1 MPNVKNLLSPSMKKG
16 LQKAIYLEL
25 YQSNLWKHTA
35 NQLQRL
41 GYFGS
46 QKYFLAE
53 SAEELTHYQILVDF
67 INDMGDVAEVPKIDE
82 AEDTIDSLATALQVA
97 YDMELEVYNQ
107 YKKLYAE
114 ADEEDCA
121 VGIFLQQF
129 VTIQVK
135 AVGAY
140 GDLISRYNRCGTNE
154 AAILEFDEYLSEQN
168 NTYK

>member
-16 LQKAIYLEL
+16 LQKAIYAEL
-25 YQSNLWKHTA
+25 YQSNLWKHIA

-41 GYFGS
+41 GFFGG

-53 SAEELTHYQILVDF
+53 SAEELTHYQIFVDF
-67 INDMGDVAEVPKIDE
+67 INDMGDVAEVPKID
-82 AEDTIDSLATALQVA
+82 AIEDEIDSMAAALQVA
-97 YDMELEVYNQ
+97 YDMELDVYNQ
-107 YKKLYAE
+107 YKKFYQE

-129 VTIQVK
+129 VTIQLK
-135 AVGAY
+135 AVGDY

-154 AAILEFDEYLSEQN
+154 AAILEFDRYLSKQ
-168 NTYK
+168 

>member
-16 LQKAIYLEL
+16 LQKAIYAEL
-25 YQSNLWKHTA
+25 YQSNLWKHVA
-35 NQLQRL
+35 NNLQRL
-41 GYFGS
+41 GYFGG

-67 INDMGDVAEVPKIDE
+67 INDMGDVADVPKID
-82 AEDTIDSLATALQVA
+82 AIEDEIDSLASALQVA
-97 YDMELEVYNQ
+97 YDMELDVYNQ
-107 YKKLYAE
+107 YKKLYKEAE
-114 ADEEDCA
+114 EEDCA

-135 AVGAY
+135 AVGTY

-154 AAILEFDEYLSEQN
+154 AAILEFDRYLSKQ
-168 NTYK
+168 

>member
-16 LQKAIYLEL
+16 LQKAIYAEL
-25 YQSNLWKHTA
+25 YQSNLWKHIA

-41 GYFGS
+41 GFFGG

-53 SAEELTHYQILVDF
+53 SAEELTHYQVFVDF
-67 INDMGDVAEVPKIDE
+67 INDMGDVADVPKID
-82 AEDTIDSLATALQVA
+82 AIEDEIDSMAAALQVA
-97 YDMELEVYNQ
+97 YDMELDVYNQ
-107 YKKLYAE
+107 YKKLYEE

-129 VTIQVK
+129 VTIQLK

-154 AAILEFDEYLSEQN
+154 AAILEFDRYLSKQ
-168 NTYK
+168 

>member
-16 LQKAIYLEL
+16 LQKAIYAEL
-25 YQSNLWKHTA
+25 YQSNLWKHIA

-41 GYFGS
+41 GFFGG

-53 SAEELTHYQILVDF
+53 SAEELTHYQIFVDF
-67 INDMGDVAEVPKIDE
+67 INDMGDVADVPKID
-82 AEDTIDSLATALQVA
+82 AIEDEIDSMAAALQVA
-97 YDMELEVYNQ
+97 YDMELDVYNQ
-107 YKKLYAE
+107 YKKFYEE

-129 VTIQVK
+129 VTIQLK

-154 AAILEFDEYLSEQN
+154 AAILEFDRYLSKQ
-168 NTYK
+168 

>member
-16 LQKAIYLEL
+16 LQKAIYAEL
-25 YQSNLWKHTA
+25 YQSNLWKHIA

-41 GYFGS
+41 GFFGG

-53 SAEELTHYQILVDF
+53 SAEELTHYQVFVDF
-67 INDMGDVAEVPKIDE
+67 INDMGDVAEVPKID
-82 AEDTIDSLATALQVA
+82 AIEDEIDSMAAALQVA
-97 YDMELEVYNQ
+97 YDMELDVYNQ
-107 YKKLYAE
+107 YKKLYEE
-114 ADEEDCA
+114 ANEEDSA

-129 VTIQVK
+129 VTIQLK

-154 AAILEFDEYLSEQN
+154 AAILEFDRYLSKQ
-168 NTYK
+168 

>member
-16 LQKAIYLEL
+16 LQKAIYAEL
-25 YQSNLWKHTA
+25 YQSNLWKHIA

-41 GYFGS
+41 GFFGG

-53 SAEELTHYQILVDF
+53 SAEELTHYQIFVDF
-67 INDMGDVAEVPKIDE
+67 INDMGDVADVPKID
-82 AEDTIDSLATALQVA
+82 AIEDKIDSMAAALQVA
-97 YDMELEVYNQ
+97 YDMELDVYNQ
-107 YKKLYAE
+107 YKKLYEEAE
-114 ADEEDCA
+114 DEDCA

-129 VTIQVK
+129 VTIQLK

-154 AAILEFDEYLSEQN
+154 AAILEFDRYLSKQ
-168 NTYK
+168 

>member
-16 LQKAIYLEL
+16 LQKAIYAEL
-25 YQSNLWKHTA
+25 YQSNLWKHIA
-35 NQLQRL
+35 NNLQRL
-41 GYFGS
+41 GFFGG

-53 SAEELTHYQILVDF
+53 SAEELTHYQIFVDF
-67 INDMGDVAEVPKIDE
+67 INDMGDVAEVPKID
-82 AEDTIDSLATALQVA
+82 AIEDEIDSIATALQVA
-97 YDMELEVYNQ
+97 YDMELDVYNQ
-107 YKKLYAE
+107 YKKLYEE

-129 VTIQVK
+129 VTIQLR

-154 AAILEFDEYLSEQN
+154 AAILEFDRYLSKQ
-168 NTYK
+168 

>member
-16 LQKAIYLEL
+16 LQKAIYAEL
-25 YQSNLWKHTA
+25 YQSNLWKHIA

-41 GYFGS
+41 GFFGG

-53 SAEELTHYQILVDF
+53 SAEELTHYQVLVDF
-67 INDMGDVAEVPKIDE
+67 INDMGDVADVPKID
-82 AEDTIDSLATALQVA
+82 AIEDEIDSIATALQVS
-97 YDMELEVYNQ
+97 YDMELDVYNQ
-107 YKKLYAE
+107 YKKLYKEAE
-114 ADEEDCA
+114 EEDCA

-129 VTIQVK
+129 VTIQLK

-154 AAILEFDEYLSEQN
+154 AAILEFDRYLSKQ
-168 NTYK
+168 